1 MFHVKIDG
9 RDLEFEKP
17 MSILEAARSAGI
29 DIPSLC
35 YDERL
40 EPYGGCRLCIV
51 QIEGHVRPEASCTTS
66 LADGMNVVTSTDLI
80 RNVRRNLLE
89 LMVDE
94 KNIDTGK
101 LDMRRDFYRYLVEYG
116 IMQEGEVKDKTPLR
130 DSTGHPFISVDMT
143 KCIDCFRCVRIC
155 DEVQGQF
162 VWRKWN
168 RGNEIEIRPD
178 VGENLLESSCVSC
191 GACSDT
197 CPTGAIEEVSVITMG
212 YPEKFTR
219 SVCPYCGTGCEINI
233 GTKGDRIVEILP
245 VNDSPVSKGHLC
257 VKGRYSFGFMDSPDR
272 ITDPMIRRGGE
283 WQKATWDEALD
294 LVASEFTRI
303 LKESGPDSIGILGSS
318 RATNEENYLTQKFAR
333 AVIGTNN
340 VDGCARVCHAPTAGG
355 MGALLGTGA
364 ATNSFDDIEMA
375 STFLI
380 VGANPTENHPIVGAR
395 IKQQVLSGSKLIVID
410 PRKTELASMADY
422 HLQIRP
428 GTDIPLI
435 NAMANAIVEAK
446 AMDQGFLRQRVS
458 GFEEYLEEISPW
470 TPEKAADVCG
480 VAAHTIR
487 EAAVLYATGGPAMMF
502 HGLGITEH
510 VQGTE
515 GVMSLVDLALL
526 TGNIGRRGS
535 GVNPLRGQNN
545 VQGSAHMGVEPSKLT
560 GYITLDAGRAKF
572 EKVWGASI
580 PKTKGKDEMELIDGA
595 VKGKVKSLWVIG
607 WDVYMTNPDM
617 NTTARAFSN
626 LDFVVIQDLFM
637 NETAKKFG
645 SVFLPA
651 VSSYEKDGTFMNSE
665 RRVQRVRKA
674 VNARGNSRADW
685 EIIRDVAARMGMG
698 NLFNYRTP
706 EEIWD
711 EIRKV
716 WDAGSGITYQR
727 MENGGIQWPCYDEDS
742 PGTQVL
748 HVGAFSL
755 GKTTRIMPIEY
766 HPTPEKVS
774 GDYPIILSTGRSLF
788 QFNAATMT
796 GRSGNDSLRS
806 TDFIQIS
813 PLDARNLSVSDGA
826 EVSVV
831 SAYGSTRIKVSI
843 QEGIVP
849 GTAFATFNNPETE
862 LNRITGKQ
870 RDSLQHTPEYKV
882 TAVRIEK
889 A

>member
-487 EAAVLYATGGPAMMF
+487 EAAVLYSTGGPSMSF
-502 HGLGITEH
+502 H
-510 VQGTE
+510 
-515 GVMSLVDLALL
+515 
-526 TGNIGRRGS
+526 
-535 GVNPLRGQNN
+535 
-545 VQGSAHMGVEPSKLT
+545 
-560 GYITLDAGRAKF
+560 
-572 EKVWGASI
+572 
-580 PKTKGKDEMELIDGA
+580 
-595 VKGKVKSLWVIG
+595 
-607 WDVYMTNPDM
+607 
-617 NTTARAFSN
+617 
-626 LDFVVIQDLFM
+626 
-637 NETAKKFG
+637 
-645 SVFLPA
+645 
-651 VSSYEKDGTFMNSE
+651 
-665 RRVQRVRKA
+665 
-674 VNARGNSRADW
+674 
-685 EIIRDVAARMGMG
+685 
-698 NLFNYRTP
+698 
-706 EEIWD
+706 
-711 EIRKV
+711 
-716 WDAGSGITYQR
+716 
-727 MENGGIQWPCYDEDS
+727 
-742 PGTQVL
+742 
-748 HVGAFSL
+748 
-755 GKTTRIMPIEY
+755 
-766 HPTPEKVS
+766 
-774 GDYPIILSTGRSLF
+774 
-788 QFNAATMT
+788 
-796 GRSGNDSLRS
+796 
-806 TDFIQIS
+806 
-813 PLDARNLSVSDGA
+813 
-826 EVSVV
+826 
-831 SAYGSTRIKVSI
+831 
-843 QEGIVP
+843 
-849 GTAFATFNNPETE
+849 
-862 LNRITGKQ
+862 
-870 RDSLQHTPEYKV
+870 
-882 TAVRIEK
+882 
-889 A
+889 